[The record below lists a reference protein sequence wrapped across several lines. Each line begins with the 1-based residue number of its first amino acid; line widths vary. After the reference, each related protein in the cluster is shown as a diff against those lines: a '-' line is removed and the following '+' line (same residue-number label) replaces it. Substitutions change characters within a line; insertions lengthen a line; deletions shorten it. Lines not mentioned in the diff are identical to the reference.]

1 MTFRQYLVFVLAVA
15 AMAVLAGCRESTA
28 ESQNDPGRGQAE
40 HAHEEDGQPH
50 GHAHDDDQAHE
61 HGEEADIEPIV
72 VTHFSEKVQLFMEYP
87 RLVRGE
93 EARFLAHVTVL
104 ATGEPVR
111 AGQLELHLSQPD
123 GTVISVVA
131 SEPARDGL
139 FIPVGAFE
147 TPGTYT
153 GRIRVSSPQVE
164 DDFEFGFVVIHPG
177 QSSALAAAA
186 AEAAD
191 EPADAIPFLLEQ
203 QWPIDFLLDQARP
216 RTLVKRLQVP
226 GETIAAGGAAA
237 AVSPPV
243 AGRLLHPLSGDLPT
257 IGDKVTAGQVLGFI
271 EPPLPVTEVMQLA
284 ANEASIEAL
293 ETELLIKAFDLNIKG
308 LEVEQAITQAR
319 TRLEFAQR
327 TLERVAKLREQGLRT
342 DAQHDEADRAVRLA
356 TAELAGAL
364 GLKASFEHALAALE
378 QIQALSRSSTP
389 EVDSG
394 SPLHLPVRA
403 PIAGTIVEVA
413 HIEGEYVEATDELYR
428 IINGDTVWVV
438 AHVPEFDLADLT
450 DSPHAD
456 ISMPAYPDESFDITE
471 LGGRLVNVG
480 IAVERSSR
488 TLPIVYELPN
498 PEGRFQIGLMVDV
511 HLGTRTARDV
521 VSIPIS
527 SIIPDSGRSTVYVLL
542 DGENF
547 QRREVVLGIRDGDYI
562 EVKSGVN
569 AGEWVVARGGNA
581 VRLAALS
588 PASFGHGHAH

>member
-15 AMAVLAGCRESTA
+15 VMALLAGCRESTA
-28 ESQNDPGRGQAE
+28 ESQSDPGRGQAE
-40 HAHEEDGQPH
+40 HAHEEAGQPH
-50 GHAHDDDQAHE
+50 GHAHDDDQTHE
-61 HGEEADIEPIV
+61 HGEEADIEPIA

-123 GTVISVVA
+123 GTVLSVVA

-186 AEAAD
+186 AEVAD

-226 GETIAAGGAAA
+226 GETVAAGGAAA

-308 LEVEQAITQAR
+308 LEVEQAI
-319 TRLEFAQR
+319 
-327 TLERVAKLREQGLRT
+327 
-342 DAQHDEADRAVRLA
+342 
-356 TAELAGAL
+356 
-364 GLKASFEHALAALE
+364 
-378 QIQALSRSSTP
+378 
-389 EVDSG
+389 
-394 SPLHLPVRA
+394 
-403 PIAGTIVEVA
+403 
-413 HIEGEYVEATDELYR
+413 
-428 IINGDTVWVV
+428 
-438 AHVPEFDLADLT
+438 
-450 DSPHAD
+450 
-456 ISMPAYPDESFDITE
+456 
-471 LGGRLVNVG
+471 
-480 IAVERSSR
+480 
-488 TLPIVYELPN
+488 
-498 PEGRFQIGLMVDV
+498 
-511 HLGTRTARDV
+511 
-521 VSIPIS
+521 
-527 SIIPDSGRSTVYVLL
+527 
-542 DGENF
+542 
-547 QRREVVLGIRDGDYI
+547 
-562 EVKSGVN
+562 
-569 AGEWVVARGGNA
+569 
-581 VRLAALS
+581 
-588 PASFGHGHAH
+588 

>member
-1 MTFRQYLVFVLAVA
+1 
-15 AMAVLAGCRESTA
+15 
-28 ESQNDPGRGQAE
+28 
-40 HAHEEDGQPH
+40 
-50 GHAHDDDQAHE
+50 
-61 HGEEADIEPIV
+61 
-72 VTHFSEKVQLFMEYP
+72 
-87 RLVRGE
+87 
-93 EARFLAHVTVL
+93 
-104 ATGEPVR
+104 
-111 AGQLELHLSQPD
+111 
-123 GTVISVVA
+123 
-131 SEPARDGL
+131 
-139 FIPVGAFE
+139 
-147 TPGTYT
+147 
-153 GRIRVSSPQVE
+153 
-164 DDFEFGFVVIHPG
+164 
-177 QSSALAAAA
+177 
-186 AEAAD
+186 
-191 EPADAIPFLLEQ
+191 
-203 QWPIDFLLDQARP
+203 
-216 RTLVKRLQVP
+216 
-226 GETIAAGGAAA
+226 
-237 AVSPPV
+237 
-243 AGRLLHPLSGDLPT
+243 
-257 IGDKVTAGQVLGFI
+257 
-271 EPPLPVTEVMQLA
+271 
-284 ANEASIEAL
+284 
-293 ETELLIKAFDLNIKG
+293 
-308 LEVEQAITQAR
+308 
-319 TRLEFAQR
+319 
-327 TLERVAKLREQGLRT
+327 
-342 DAQHDEADRAVRLA
+342 
-356 TAELAGAL
+356 GAL
-364 GLKASFEHALAALE
+364 GLKASFEQALAALE

-527 SIIPDSGRSTVYVLL
+527 AIIPDSGRSTVYVLL